1 MTPDDL
7 QRTYDGRK
15 YKSPAND
22 TEIMSVV
29 PLLIRLWERA
39 STAVNQMI
47 CTCAFI
53 TRCEKCELHEVLEK
67 LRETK

>member
-29 PLLIRLWERA
+29 PLLIELWKAADKVMWKYSDLMDTESNLYWGNLDKA
-39 STAVNQMI
+39 
-47 CTCAFI
+47 
-53 TRCEKCELHEVLEK
+53 LEK
-67 LRETK
+67 LKETK